1 MSLYDYQKTIV
12 QQATSILAN
21 RHIVYLNMGMRTGKT
36 RVALTIAKSYNNVL
50 FVTKKRVISFVYK
63 EINELEITK
72 PVTVINYEQLHKY
85 LDKTY
90 DLVIV
95 DEAHSIGAFPKPSL
109 RAKLLKAICSKNSC
123 DVVLMSGTPFPESL
137 SQCYHQFYISN
148 FSPFANYKNFYS
160 FANDYVNI
168 ILKRVSATTTVKDY
182 SHCKDSILVIL
193 HPYMINFSSEEG
205 NVNTPKNEYVLYV
218 NDDKIARYLYETIKY
233 GIIKDLNYY
242 KANASEQF
250 EKAWQLCGGFIYL
263 NDEPIILSTK
273 KAEALKSL
281 DGYTI
286 IFYKFIAELD
296 ILKDILKEQLTTNVT
311 EYQSGSYKY
320 IALQYLSGR
329 EGINLSIADNIV
341 YYNLDFSYTSYS
353 QSLERASCKL
363 KDSVNVYYIFYENIN
378 FERRILDTLKDKKN
392 FNLRTFKM
400 LKNTNILVENY

>member
-1 MSLYDYQKTIV
+1 MSLYDYQKAIV
-12 QQATSILAN
+12 EQATSILAN
-21 RHIVYLNMGMRTGKT
+21 KHIVYLNMGMRTGKT
-36 RVALTIAKSYNNVL
+36 RVALSIAKNYNNIL
-50 FVTKKRVISFVYK
+50 FVTKKRVISFIYK
-63 EINELEITK
+63 EIDELGITK
-72 PVTVINYEQLHKY
+72 PITVINYEQLHKY

-109 RAKLLKAICSKNSC
+109 RAKLLKAICSKSNC

-148 FSPFANYKNFYS
+148 FSPFSNYKNFYS

-182 SHCKDSILVIL
+182 SHCKDSVLAVL
-193 HPYMINFSSEEG
+193 QPYTITFSSQEG
-205 NVNTPKNEYVLYV
+205 NINTQKNEYIIYV
-218 NDDKIARYLYETIKY
+218 SDDKIEKYLYQIIKQ
-233 GIIKDLNYY
+233 GIIRDLDYY
-242 KANASEQF
+242 KSNASDQF

-263 NDEPIILSTK
+263 DDKPVFLSYK
-273 KAEALKSL
+273 KAEALRSL
-281 DGYTI
+281 EGYTI

-296 ILKDILKEQLTTNVT
+296 ILKTTLGAELTTNVA
-311 EYQSGSYKY
+311 EFQSGTYKY

-329 EGINLSIADNIV
+329 EGINLSIANNIV

-363 KDSVNVYYIFYENIN
+363 KDSVNVYYIFYENIA

-400 LKNTNILVENY
+400 LKNSNIFVEN

>member
-1 MSLYDYQKTIV
+1 MSLYKYQKEIV
-12 QQATSILAN
+12 LKASQILAE

-36 RVALTIAKSYNNVL
+36 RVALSIAKNYNNIL
-50 FVTKKRVISFVYK
+50 FVTKKRVISFIYK
-63 EINELEITK
+63 EIDELGITK
-72 PVTVINYEQLHKY
+72 PITVINYEQLHKY

-109 RAKLLKAICSKNSC
+109 RAKLLKAICNKNNC

-148 FSPFANYKNFYS
+148 YSPFNIYKNFYA

-168 ILKRVSATTTVKDY
+168 VLKKVSATTTVRDY
-182 SHCKDSILVIL
+182 SHCKDSVLAILQ
-193 HPYMINFSSEEG
+193 PYTITFSSEEG
-205 NVNTPKNEYVLYV
+205 NVNTPKKEYIIYV
-218 NDDKIARYLYETIKY
+218 SDDQIEKYLYQIIKL
-233 GIIKDLNYY
+233 GIIRDLDYY
-242 KANASEQF
+242 RSNASEQF

-263 NDEPIILSTK
+263 NDEPVILSTK

-286 IFYKFIAELD
+286 IFYKFKAELG
-296 ILKDILKEQLTTNVT
+296 ILKTTLGTELTTNVSEFQAGT
-311 EYQSGSYKY
+311 CKY

-353 QSLERASCKL
+353 QSIERASCQL
-363 KDSVNVYYIFYENIN
+363 KDSVNVYYLFYENID
-378 FERRILDTLKDKKN
+378 FEKRILNTLKSKKN
-392 FNLRTFKM
+392 FNLKTFKM
-400 LKNTNILVENY
+400 LKNINLFVEN

>member
-1 MSLYDYQKTIV
+1 MSLYKYQKEIV
-12 QQATSILAN
+12 LKASQILAE

-36 RVALTIAKSYNNVL
+36 RVALSIAKNYNNIL
-50 FVTKKRVISFVYK
+50 FVTKKRVISFIYK
-63 EINELEITK
+63 EIDELGITK
-72 PVTVINYEQLHKY
+72 PITVINYEQLHKY

-109 RAKLLKAICSKNSC
+109 RAKLLKAICNKNNC

-148 FSPFANYKNFYS
+148 YSPFNIYKNFYA

-168 ILKRVSATTTVKDY
+168 VLKKVSATTTVRDY
-182 SHCKDSILVIL
+182 SHCKDSVLAILQ
-193 HPYMINFSSEEG
+193 PYTITFSSEEG
-205 NVNTPKNEYVLYV
+205 NVNTPKKEYIIYV
-218 NDDKIARYLYETIKY
+218 SDDQIEKYLYQIIKL
-233 GIIKDLNYY
+233 GIIRDLDYY
-242 KANASEQF
+242 RSNASEQF

-263 NDEPIILSTK
+263 NDEPVILSTK

-286 IFYKFIAELD
+286 IFYKFKAELG
-296 ILKDILKEQLTTNVT
+296 ILKTTLGTELTTNVSEFQAGT
-311 EYQSGSYKY
+311 CKY

-329 EGINLSIADNIV
+329 EGINLSLANNIV

-353 QSLERASCKL
+353 QSLERASCQL

-400 LKNTNILVENY
+400 LKNSNIFVEN

>member
-1 MSLYDYQKTIV
+1 MSLYKYQKEIV
-12 QQATSILAN
+12 LKASQILAE

-36 RVALTIAKSYNNVL
+36 RVALTISNNYNNVL
-50 FVTKKRVISFVYK
+50 FVTKKRVISFVNK
-63 EINELEITK
+63 EISELDITTNI
-72 PVTVINYEQLHKY
+72 TVINYEQLHKY

-109 RAKLLKAICSKNSC
+109 RAKLLKAICSKNNC

-148 FSPFANYKNFYS
+148 FSPFVNYKNFYQ

-182 SHCKDSILVIL
+182 SHCKDSVLAILQ
-193 HPYMINFSSEEG
+193 PYTITFSSQEG
-205 NVNTPKNEYVLYV
+205 NIYTQKNEYIIYV
-218 NDDKIARYLYETIKY
+218 SDDKIEKYLYQIIKQ
-233 GIIKDLNYY
+233 GIIRDLDYFRS
-242 KANASEQF
+242 NASEQF

-263 NDEPIILSTK
+263 NDKPIILSTK

-296 ILKDILKEQLTTNVT
+296 ILKNILGEQLTTNVSEFQAGT
-311 EYQSGSYKY
+311 YKY

-329 EGINLSIADNIV
+329 EGISLSIADNIV

-400 LKNTNILVENY
+400 LKNSNIFVEN

>member
-1 MSLYDYQKTIV
+1 MSLYDYQKAIV
-12 QQATSILAN
+12 EQATSILAN
-21 RHIVYLNMGMRTGKT
+21 KHIVYLNMGMRTGKT
-36 RVALTIAKSYNNVL
+36 RVALSIAKNYNNIL
-50 FVTKKRVISFVYK
+50 FVTKKRVINFVYK
-63 EINELEITK
+63 EKDELGINTNI
-72 PVTVINYEQLHKY
+72 TVINYEQLHKY
-85 LDKTY
+85 LIEKY

-109 RAKLLKAICSKNSC
+109 RAKLLKAICGKNNC

-148 FSPFANYKNFYS
+148 FSPFSNYKNFYQ
-160 FANDYVNI
+160 FANEYVNI
-168 ILKRVSATTTVKDY
+168 VLKRVSATTTIKDY
-182 SHCKDSILVIL
+182 SHCKDSVLDVL
-193 HPYMINFSSEEG
+193 QPYTITFSSQEG
-205 NVNTPKNEYVLYV
+205 NIITQKNEYIIYV
-218 NDDKIARYLYETIKY
+218 SDDKIEKYLYQIIKQ
-233 GIIKDLNYY
+233 GIIRDLDYFRS
-242 KANASEQF
+242 NASEQF

-286 IFYKFIAELD
+286 IFYKFVAELD
-296 ILKDILKEQLTTNVT
+296 ILKNILGEQLTTNVA

-329 EGINLSIADNIV
+329 EGINLSIANNIV

-363 KDSVNVYYIFYENIN
+363 KDSVNVYYIFYENIA

-400 LKNTNILVENY
+400 LKNSNIFVEN

>member
-1 MSLYDYQKTIV
+1 MSLYDYQKAIV
-12 QQATSILAN
+12 EQATSILAN
-21 RHIVYLNMGMRTGKT
+21 KHIVYLNMGMRTGKT
-36 RVALTIAKSYNNVL
+36 RVALSIAKNYNNIL
-50 FVTKKRVISFVYK
+50 FVTKKRVINFVYK
-63 EINELEITK
+63 EISELGITANI
-72 PVTVINYEQLHKY
+72 TVINYEQLHKY
-85 LDKTY
+85 ITEKY
-90 DLVIV
+90 DLVVV

-109 RAKLLKAICSKNSC
+109 RAKLLKAICSKNDC

-148 FSPFANYKNFYS
+148 FSPFSNYKNFYQ

-182 SHCKDSILVIL
+182 SHCKDSVLAILQ
-193 HPYMINFSSEEG
+193 PYTITFSSEEG
-205 NVNTPKNEYVLYV
+205 NVNTPKKEYIIYV
-218 NDDKIARYLYETIKY
+218 SDDQIEKYLYQIIKL
-233 GIIKDLNYY
+233 GIIRDLDYY
-242 KANASEQF
+242 KSNASEQF

-263 NDEPIILSTK
+263 DDKPVFLSYK
-273 KAEALKSL
+273 KAEALRSL
-281 DGYTI
+281 EGYTI

-296 ILKDILKEQLTTNVT
+296 ILKTTLGAELTTNVA
-311 EYQSGSYKY
+311 EFQSGSYKY

-329 EGINLSIADNIV
+329 EGINLSIANNIV

-363 KDSVNVYYIFYENIN
+363 KDSVNVYYIFYENIA

-400 LKNTNILVENY
+400 LKNSNIFVEN